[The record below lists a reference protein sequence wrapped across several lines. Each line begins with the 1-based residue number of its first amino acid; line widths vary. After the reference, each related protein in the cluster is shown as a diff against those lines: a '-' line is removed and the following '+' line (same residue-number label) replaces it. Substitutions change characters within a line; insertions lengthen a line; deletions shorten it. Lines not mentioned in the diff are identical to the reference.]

1 MLNNFLNHIQPLAM
15 PVVENPDA
23 VHGAWQSAVD
33 TTAAANRPRA
43 EGTEPEEDDESHPW
57 FKTGHERRQART
69 L

>member
-1 MLNNFLNHIQPLAM
+1 M